1 MAALRR
7 RQDWPLLQFLLPAPK
22 SSELVPVGLNL
33 SEEELFETAL
43 MRCSKEDWESYYN
56 SYLAAKRRVEPEG
69 PVQTGDTVID
79 DLDRQMYETYVLGV
93 TNGKGSADH

>member
-1 MAALRR
+1 VT
-7 RQDWPLLQFLLPAPK
+7 PL
-22 SSELVPVGLNL
+22 GLNL
-33 SEEELFETAL
+33 SEEELFETVL
-43 MRCSKEDWESYYN
+43 MRCSRDDWERYYTN
-56 SYLAAKRRVEPEG
+56 YLAAKRRGEPEG